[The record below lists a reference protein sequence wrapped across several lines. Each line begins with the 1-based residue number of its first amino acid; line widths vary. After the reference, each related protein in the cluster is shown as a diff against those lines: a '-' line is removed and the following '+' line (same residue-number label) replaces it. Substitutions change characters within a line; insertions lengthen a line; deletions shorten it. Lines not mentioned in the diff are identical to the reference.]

1 MKRTRTLIVAAAIG
15 ALALMLF
22 TAPVSM
28 AKDNSNDQKQQYHA
42 AAIHRA
48 VESDELL
55 LGSFFWTLFFDNAST
70 LKDLVADV
78 SGKGRLELPK
88 RPTGGENG
96 CIMNTEH
103 P

>member
-1 MKRTRTLIVAAAIG
+1 MKRTRTLFVAAAIC

-22 TAPVSM
+22 TAPAAM
-28 AKDNSNDQKQQYHA
+28 AKDTTPDAKRLYKA
-42 AAIHRA
+42 AAVYRA
-48 VESDELL
+48 VETENLS
-55 LGSFFWTLFFDNAST
+55 LGSFFWNLFFENSSSLQEMVTDA
-70 LKDLVADV
+70 

>member
-1 MKRTRTLIVAAAIG
+1 MKRTRTLFIAAAVS

-22 TAPVSM
+22 TAPVAM
-28 AKDNSNDQKQQYHA
+28 AKDKTVDEKHA
-42 AAIHRA
+42 YQAGVIHQA
-48 VESDELL
+48 VESDELP
-55 LGSFFWTLFFDNAST
+55 LGSFFWTLFFDNASA
-70 LKDLVADV
+70 LKDLVADA